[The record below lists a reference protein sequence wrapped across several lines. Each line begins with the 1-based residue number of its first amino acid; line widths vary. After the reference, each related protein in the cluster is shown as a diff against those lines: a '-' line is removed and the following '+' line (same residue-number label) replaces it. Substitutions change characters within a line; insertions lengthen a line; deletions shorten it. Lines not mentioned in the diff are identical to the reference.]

1 MNTLYGD
8 LIRQAREEAGL
19 TIAQLAD
26 RSFIK
31 EWYLER
37 AEEGEPVLSD
47 ADLVLIANVLD
58 ISSVGL
64 MEGELR
70 RKAEMPNLE
79 ELLGRLENK
88 VIELQKSIQ
97 EMKAA
102 AAAIIGRQ
110 IEPELNVE
118 KEKTVKAGTAE
129 KTPANTAESTAAP
142 EPSKEIQAPLL

>member
-37 AEEGEPVLSD
+37 AEKGEPVLSD

-70 RKAEMPNLE
+70 RKADMLDLE

-88 VIELQKSIQ
+88 VTELQESIQ

-102 AAAIIGRQ
+102 AAAIIGRPR
-110 IEPELNVE
+110 EPELNVE
-118 KEKTVKAGTAE
+118 KEKTAKADTAE

-142 EPSKEIQAPLL
+142 

>member
-1 MNTLYGD
+1 MKTLYGD

-26 RSFIK
+26 SCHIQ
-31 EWYLER
+31 EWQLEL
-37 AEEGEPVLSD
+37 AEAGEIDISD
-47 ADLVLIANVLD
+47 EEFVLITNALD
-58 ISSVGL
+58 VS
-64 MEGELR
+64 M
-70 RKAEMPNLE
+70 AEMKQGTLRKKADMPDLE
-79 ELLGRLENK
+79 ELLKRLEDK
-88 VIELQKSIQ
+88 VNELQESIL

-102 AAAIIGRQ
+102 AAAIIGRP

-142 EPSKEIQAPLL
+142 EPSKEIQAPRL

>member
-19 TIAQLAD
+19 TIVQLAD

-47 ADLVLIANVLD
+47 ADLVLIANALD

-70 RKAEMPNLE
+70 RKADMPDLE

-88 VIELQKSIQ
+88 VTELQESIQ

-102 AAAIIGRQ
+102 AAAIIGRP

-118 KEKTVKAGTAE
+118 KEKTVKADTAE
-129 KTPANTAESTAAP
+129 KTPANTTESTAAP
-142 EPSKEIQAPLL
+142 EPSKEIQAPRL